1 MEGKAAMGLLDG
13 ILSNVAGSVLGGGQ
27 TQGGS
32 PLDALVNGLG
42 ANNQKGGAD
51 LIGAV
56 MAMVQQNGGL
66 PAVLDKLRASG
77 LGQQADSWVGTGP
90 NASVSPDQ
98 LTQAFGSSGLGN
110 LAAQLGTSN
119 GQAGSI
125 LSQILPEL
133 VNQLTPNGQIPD
145 NHNDLLSQG
154 LALLKR

>member
-27 TQGGS
+27 AQGSS

-66 PAVLDKLRASG
+66 PAVLDKLRSSG

-110 LAAQLGTSN
+110 LATQLGTSN

>member
-1 MEGKAAMGLLDG
+1 MGLLDG

-27 TQGGS
+27 QQGGS
-32 PLDALVNGLG
+32 PLDALVNSLG
-42 ANNQKGGAD
+42 ASNQKGGAD
-51 LIGAV
+51 LLGSV

-90 NASVSPDQ
+90 NQSVSPDQ
-98 LTQAFGSSGLGN
+98 LTQAFGNSGLGN
-110 LAAQLGTSN
+110 LAAQLGTSQ

-133 VNQLTPNGQIPD
+133 VNQLTPNGQVPD
-145 NHNDLLSQG
+145 NHSDLLSQG
-154 LALLKR
+154 LALLRR

>member
-1 MEGKAAMGLLDG
+1 MGLLDG

-27 TQGGS
+27 AQGAS
-32 PLDALVNGLG
+32 PLDALVNSLG
-42 ANNQKGGAD
+42 AGNQKGGAD
-51 LIGAV
+51 LLGAV

-66 PAVLDKLRASG
+66 PGVIDKLRASG

-90 NASVSPDQ
+90 NAGVSPDE
-98 LTQAFGSSGLGN
+98 LTQALGNTGLGN

-145 NHNDLLSQG
+145 NHSDLLSQG
-154 LALLKR
+154 LALLRR

>member
-1 MEGKAAMGLLDG
+1 
-13 ILSNVAGSVLGGGQ
+13 
-27 TQGGS
+27 
-32 PLDALVNGLG
+32 LVNGLG

-66 PAVLDKLRASG
+66 PGVLDKLRSSG